1 MTLPASIAQH
11 ITFIERQLA
20 TELPLDF
27 SVKFDVAA
35 LDTAEAVG
43 GGEVFAVDREARTI
57 RGLIVPFGKVGV
69 KGGRRFLFAKG
80 TVTWDKANVKRVK
93 LYVQH
98 DPTQAVGHAF
108 ELEETTEG
116 IVGAFRVSR
125 TPEGDRAL
133 QLADPDGDAV
143 WDGFSIGPHEGAMFE
158 LRNDGIHHA
167 VAYPL
172 RETSLTPQPV
182 FTDARATAVSMS
194 LTNPSTTNL
203 KGTTTM
209 ECTKCGAPVHAGA
222 CDPTT
227 LATFEASNP
236 PQLGNNPATPPAP
249 TPAPGVDFSAL
260 TQTIADAVAAGFNNL
275 ANPQAPGG
283 GREVVPAGA
292 GGGATFS
299 VREELPY
306 RFDGGLGGE
315 HSFTQDIKDGFA
327 GTDAEARQRVE
338 KFMDEAFAVTTTN
351 VSALNPV
358 QNRPELYV
366 PNLTFNTPLYD
377 MVAKG
382 SIENQTAFTVPKF
395 SAAAGLVG
403 DHTQGT
409 EPTPGSFSATNQTV
423 TPAPMSGKIEV
434 NREVWDQGGNPQ
446 SDGIIWGEMLNAWF
460 EAREAKIAARLATT
474 ATAELNLAGV
484 TDAALVDALVAYFA
498 GLNFVRGG
506 NRFTATAA
514 DSKLFLAAVGAKDS
528 AGRKLLP
535 VLSPTNAQGSTDAGF
550 STVQLGNQ
558 KIAASWALAQGAN
571 TRSYNFV
578 PSSVW
583 CWTSTPKRFTFEY
596 QVKSVDMAIWGYCGT
611 AILRDSDVKPIDY
624 DTSDV

>member
-1 MTLPASIAQH
+1 MTKLTKLSP
-11 ITFIERQLA
+11 TFDSALA
-20 TELPLDF
+20 TAD
-27 SVKFDVAA
+27 AI
-35 LDTAEAVG
+35 TG
-43 GGEVFAVDREARTI
+43 GAVFAVDVESRTI
-57 RGLIVPFGKVGV
+57 RGLIVPFERIGL
-69 KGGRRFLFAKG
+69 KGGRRFVFHAG
-80 TVTWDKANVKRVK
+80 TVSWTDPKRVK
-93 LYVQH
+93 LYIQH
-98 DPTQAVGHAF
+98 DPNRAVGHAF
-108 ELEETTEG
+108 ELEQTPAG
-116 IVGAFRVSR
+116 IVGAFRVAR
-125 TPEGDRAL
+125 TAAGDEAL
-133 QLADPDGDAV
+133 QLADPNGDAV
-143 WDGFSIGPHEGAMFE
+143 WDGFSIGGFEDAVFE
-158 LRNDGIHHA
+158 LRSDGIHHA
-167 VAYPL
+167 VNYPL

-194 LTNPSTTNL
+194 ISTTPPE
-203 KGTTTM
+203 GSTTM
-209 ECTKCGAPVHAGA
+209 KCSKCGAPAHIGA

-227 LATFEASNP
+227 LTTFEASNP
-236 PQLGNNPATPPAP
+236 PQLEGTPTPPEGVSAP
-249 TPAPGVDFSAL
+249 DFAAL
-260 TQTIADAVAAGFNNL
+260 NQTIGDAIAAGFANL
-275 ANPQAPGG
+275 ANPQAPQGG
-283 GREVVPAGA
+283 GRELVPAGA
-292 GGGATFS
+292 GGGSAFS

-306 RFDGGLGGE
+306 RFDGPAGE

-327 GTDAEARQRVE
+327 GTDGEARQRVE

-366 PNLTFNTPLYD
+366 PNLSFTTPLYD
-377 MVAKG
+377 LVAKG
-382 SIENQTAFTVPKF
+382 SIDSVTAFTVPKF
-395 SAAAGLVG
+395 SSASGLVA
-403 DHTQGT
+403 DHTQGV
-409 EPTPGSFSATNQTV
+409 EPTPGAFAATVQTV

-434 NREVWDQGGNPQ
+434 NREVWDQAGNPQ

-484 TDAALVDALVAYFA
+484 VDAALVDALVNYYA
-498 GLNFVRGG
+498 GLQFIRGG

-535 VLSPTNAQGSTDAGF
+535 VLSPQNAQGSTDEGF

-558 KIAASWALAQGAN
+558 KIAAAWALAQGAN

-583 CWTSTPKRFTFEY
+583 CWTSTPKKFTFEY

-611 AILRDSDVKPIDY
+611 ALLRDSDVKPIDY
-624 DTSDV
+624 DTSDT